1 MTANIGLLS
10 NNSELVEDFRVS
22 ISGLSVK
29 NYTSVDSIKA
39 DDTLALALDVEFFES
54 RDVIQ
59 FQLSRIRKKI
69 KIMPVLLILR
79 VSDMPSLDLEWF
91 FDEFILYPFRK
102 GELNIRFKR
111 LISDKNFESDE
122 DVISIGNLTINLKE
136 HSVYLHNERL
146 ELTYKEFEL
155 LRFLAQNRD
164 VVFSRKELLN
174 TIWGTEYIGG
184 ARTVDV
190 HIRRLRS
197 KLGEEFN
204 SIIETVRNVG
214 YRCRTS

>member
-1 MTANIGLLS
+1 MTAKIGLLS
-10 NNSELVEDFRVS
+10 NNSELIEDFKVS
-22 ISGLSVK
+22 ISDLSVK

-39 DDTLALALDVEFFES
+39 YNTLALALDLYFFGS

-69 KIMPVLLILR
+69 KTMPVLLILR
-79 VSDMPSLDLEWF
+79 VNDMHDFNLEWF

-102 GELNIRFKR
+102 GELKIRLKR
-111 LISDKNFESDE
+111 LITDKSYE
-122 DVISIGNLTINLKE
+122 DNEDIINIGNLTINLKE
-136 HSVYLHNERL
+136 HSVYLHNESL

-155 LRFLAQNRD
+155 LRFLTQNKD
-164 VVFSRKELLN
+164 IVFSRKELLN

-214 YRCRTS
+214 YRCRTN